1 MVLHSFFLYVIR
13 FKNYSLVF
21 IGIVSS
27 SFIIRIFFHQLLCQI
42 VMEKEIRIS
51 NQIKKKREK
60 EKGWRQR
67 ENKNT
72 PFPLKKTR
80 VHAFFLFFISFSID
94 IEG

>member
-42 VMEKEIRIS
+42 VMEKEIRQS
-51 NQIKKKREK
+51 NKKKKREK
-60 EKGWRQR
+60 EKGWRQK

-72 PFPLKKTR
+72 PFPLKKPE
-80 VHAFFLFFISFSID
+80 FMPSSCFLLVFQ
-94 IEG
+94 

>member
-1 MVLHSFFLYVIR
+1 MQFNDPSFIFLYVIR

-51 NQIKKKREK
+51 NQIKKKEK
-60 EKGWRQR
+60 
-67 ENKNT
+67 
-72 PFPLKKTR
+72 KKKDGDRKRIRT
-80 VHAFFLFFISFSID
+80 HHFLYKKPEFMPSSCFLLVFQ
-94 IEG
+94 